1 MGGTLVAAIPAEVF
15 TKMKKLAVILTLAVA
30 AVACSRG
37 DALEI
42 PAGSE
47 VTVQKKDGVM
57 VAGRLVEVKSE
68 HVIVEGRDGVKMTV
82 PRQDI
87 AELRATPLV
96 ETDKTAP
103 VATTGDRGPSAPAGA
118 ETSAAPATN
127 VAEADPLPRYREVT
141 IPAGTVLP
149 LTLRT
154 SVGSD
159 TSHVEDAVRATLRR
173 GVTIGGVEALPAGTA
188 VIGHVTSAE
197 RSARVKGRATVAFRF
212 TRVDVPGEGNANIR
226 TGTVARTAP
235 GTKKKDAATIGG
247 GAVGGAIVGGILGGG
262 DGAAKGAAV
271 GGAAG
276 TGAVLA
282 TRGKEVRLAAGTPI
296 SVKLTA
302 PLTVRVAVK

>member
-1 MGGTLVAAIPAEVF
+1 
-15 TKMKKLAVILTLAVA
+15 MKRLALSLALAVV
-30 AVACSRG
+30 VGACSRG

-47 VTVQKKDGVM
+47 VTVQKKDGVT
-57 VAGRLVEVKSE
+57 VAGRLVDVKPE
-68 HVIVEGRDGVKMTV
+68 HVILEARGGVKLTV

-87 AELRATPLV
+87 AELRATPQV
-96 ETDKTAP
+96 EPDKAPP
-103 VATTGDRGPSAPAGA
+103 VATTGEAGPSAPAAA
-118 ETSAAPATN
+118 ETPAA
-127 VAEADPLPRYREVT
+127 VEAEADPLPRYREVT

-159 TSHVEDAVRATLRR
+159 TSNVEDAVRATLRR
-173 GVTIGGVEALPAGTA
+173 DVTIGGVQALPAGTA
-188 VIGHVTSAE
+188 VIGHVTNAE

-212 TRVDVPGEGNANIR
+212 TRVDVPGEGTASIR

-262 DGAAKGAAV
+262 DGAAKGAAI

-282 TRGKEVRLAAGTPI
+282 TRGKDVRLAAGTPI

>member
-1 MGGTLVAAIPAEVF
+1 
-15 TKMKKLAVILTLAVA
+15 LAVA
-30 AVACSRG
+30 AGACSRG

-47 VTVQKKDGVM
+47 VTVQKKDGVT
-57 VAGRLVEVKSE
+57 VAGRLVDVKSE

-87 AELRATPLV
+87 AELRATPPV
-96 ETDKTAP
+96 ETD
-103 VATTGDRGPSAPAGA
+103 GDRGPSAPADA
-118 ETSAAPATN
+118 ESPAAVEA
-127 VAEADPLPRYREVT
+127 AAADPLPRYREVT

-173 GVTIGGVEALPAGTA
+173 GVTVDGVEALPAGTA
-188 VIGHVTSAE
+188 VTGHVTNAD

-212 TRVDVPGEGNANIR
+212 TRVDVPGEGTANIR

-235 GTKKKDAATIGG
+235 GTKKKDAAKIGG

-276 TGAVLA
+276 TGVVLA

>member
-1 MGGTLVAAIPAEVF
+1 
-15 TKMKKLAVILTLAVA
+15 
-30 AVACSRG
+30 
-37 DALEI
+37 
-42 PAGSE
+42 
-47 VTVQKKDGVM
+47 
-57 VAGRLVEVKSE
+57 
-68 HVIVEGRDGVKMTV
+68 
-82 PRQDI
+82 
-87 AELRATPLV
+87 
-96 ETDKTAP
+96 
-103 VATTGDRGPSAPAGA
+103 
-118 ETSAAPATN
+118 
-127 VAEADPLPRYREVT
+127 
-141 IPAGTVLP
+141 
-149 LTLRT
+149 
-154 SVGSD
+154 
-159 TSHVEDAVRATLRR
+159 
-173 GVTIGGVEALPAGTA
+173 VTIGGVEALPAGTA